1 MSSHKGS
8 ISQVIGP
15 VIDVE
20 YDKSGSTMPKIHDAL
35 EIDRQDG
42 KKLIIE
48 VQQHIGEDTV
58 RCVAMDSTDGI
69 SRGMEVESRTTYID
83 ARGQSGQRASAQCNR
98 RNYRRYEAS

>member
-58 RCVAMDSTDGI
+58 RCVAMATLE
-69 SRGMEVESRTTYID
+69 RGDID
-83 ARGQSGQRASAQCNR
+83 AKHRRQIGRASCMER
-98 RNYRRYEAS
+98 V

>member
-58 RCVAMDSTDGI
+58 RCVAMDDLYLCPWAVRSKGVC
-69 SRGMEVESRTTYID
+69 SM
-83 ARGQSGQRASAQCNR
+83 
-98 RNYRRYEAS
+98 